1 VGHEK
6 IEMQACMHAGTTG
19 RHCHIMQKSQHFHI
33 QGKFLPKGNDKEKIR
48 KYNLEEN

>member
-1 VGHEK
+1 V
-6 IEMQACMHAGTTG
+6 HAGTTD
-19 RHCHIMQKSQHFHI
+19 RLCHIMQKNQRFHI